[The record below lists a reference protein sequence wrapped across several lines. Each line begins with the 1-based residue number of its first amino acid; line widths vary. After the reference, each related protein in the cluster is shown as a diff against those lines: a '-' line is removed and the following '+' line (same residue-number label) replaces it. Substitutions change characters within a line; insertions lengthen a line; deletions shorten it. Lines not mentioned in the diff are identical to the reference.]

1 MSGAGINSNDSD
13 NKTKFMMKN
22 CNNSMLMSGP
32 IEVLIK
38 TKWYRANA
46 AISEHYLGISLDEE
60 QPDGLW
66 QVRKF

>member
-1 MSGAGINSNDSD
+1 
-13 NKTKFMMKN
+13 
-22 CNNSMLMSGP
+22 MLMSGP

-46 AISEHYLGISLDEE
+46 AISDQYLGINLDED

-66 QVRKF
+66 QVCLIHTDFFP

>member
-1 MSGAGINSNDSD
+1 
-13 NKTKFMMKN
+13 
-22 CNNSMLMSGP
+22 MLMSGP

-46 AISEHYLGISLDEE
+46 AISDQYLGINLDED

-66 QVRKF
+66 QVRLHKYFFLKIW